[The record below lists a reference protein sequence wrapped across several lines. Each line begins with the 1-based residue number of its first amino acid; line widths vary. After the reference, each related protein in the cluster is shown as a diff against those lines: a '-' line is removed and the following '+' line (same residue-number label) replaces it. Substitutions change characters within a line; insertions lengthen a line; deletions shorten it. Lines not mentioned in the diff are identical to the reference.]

1 MVGEGGG
8 EVERVIEK
16 RKKMN
21 REMEGGGILACVY
34 VIFFKKTPEIFK
46 MKFNNYSTVFPTDYH
61 AV

>member
-8 EVERVIEK
+8 EGERVIEK